1 MGCVTK
7 LYEKVKIRMLTKL
20 ALDYYLAAISVVSV
34 PLVTS
39 AVMTHIVTGKFS
51 IICVMVKHGTKN
63 FKKVLHQE

>member
-7 LYEKVKIRMLTKL
+7 LYEKVEIRMLTKL

-39 AVMTHIVTGKFS
+39 AVMTHIVPGKFS

-63 FKKVLHQE
+63 SKKVLHQE